1 MTIAAPPSSF
11 ESHAV
16 DATCLR
22 LDVKAADAASIAPRI
37 AKLPLR
43 RANAGDALVEIKAA
57 AVNPSDVKAAIGLMP
72 YAAFPRTPGRDF
84 AGLVI
89 DGPAHLLGKAVF
101 GSSGDLGI
109 RRDGTHASHLVVE
122 TDALVEKPASLTLNE
137 AAGIGVPFVTAI
149 EGFRRAGLPG
159 ASDVVLILG
168 LNGKVGQA
176 AAQIASWR
184 GARVIGVV
192 RRNEPYAGHAQGA
205 VEVIDS
211 SSGDVASKV
220 RELTDGRGA
229 DIVFNTVGDPY
240 YAAGT
245 ASLAKLGRQIFIA
258 AVNKIVSFDIF
269 AFYRGRHTYVG
280 IDTLALSSIETGE
293 LLRELVPGFE
303 RGALKPFP
311 IRPEAIYPLTR
322 AKDAY
327 VAVLGSSRDR
337 LILHPENQHAL
348 NF

>member
-1 MTIAAPPSSF
+1 MTIAAATPPSI
-11 ESHAV
+11 AV
-16 DATCLR
+16 GATCLR
-22 LDVKAADAASIAPRI
+22 LDAKAADAASIAPRI
-37 AKLPLR
+37 VNQLLR
-43 RANAGDALVEIKAA
+43 RTRADDALVEIKAA

-72 YAAFPRTPGRDF
+72 YAVFPRTPGRDF
-84 AGLVI
+84 AGVVV
-89 DGPAHLLGKAVF
+89 DGPAHVLGKQVF

-109 RRDGTHASHLVVE
+109 RCDGTHASHLVVE
-122 TDALVEKPASLTLNE
+122 ADALVEKPASITLDE
-137 AAGIGVPFVTAI
+137 AAGIGVPFVTAL
-149 EGFRRAGLPG
+149 EGFRRAGMPHAG
-159 ASDVVLILG
+159 DVVLILG

-192 RRNEPYAGHAQGA
+192 RRAEPYAGHAQGE

-211 SSGDVASKV
+211 SAEDVAAKV

-258 AVNKIVSFDIF
+258 AVDRIVSFDIF

-280 IDTLALSSIETGE
+280 IDTLALSSVETGE
-293 LLRELVPGFE
+293 LLRELKDGFE
-303 RGALKPFP
+303 GGQLKPFP
-311 IRPEAIYPLTR
+311 ILPEAVFPLAR

-337 LILHPENQHAL
+337 LILRPED
-348 NF
+348 